1 MKRFLLALLLLAV
14 PMCAQQQPG
23 RPSGQ
28 PGPHPAR
35 PDRVGRGGGMMAMIP
50 GGRMEGTWW
59 RNTDLA
65 KKLNLTDQ
73 QIQQMEQTYQQS
85 RLKLIDQVAAVQK
98 AEVTLE
104 PMLAADK
111 PDETQVLAQID
122 KIAQARA
129 ELEKSHARMLLG
141 IRQVLT
147 ADQWKQ
153 LKTEMP
159 RGPMA
164 MGGPGGGGFRTRR
177 RAPDAAPNPQA
188 LPPPPQDE

>member
-1 MKRFLLALLLLAV
+1 
-14 PMCAQQQPG
+14 
-23 RPSGQ
+23 
-28 PGPHPAR
+28 
-35 PDRVGRGGGMMAMIP
+35 MMAMIP
-50 GGRMEGTWW
+50 GPRGPEGTWW
-59 RNTDLA
+59 RNTELA
-65 KKLNLTDQ
+65 KKLNLSDQ
-73 QIQQMEQTYQQS
+73 QVQQMEQIYQQN

-111 PDETQVLAQID
+111 PDENQVLAQID

-159 RGPMA
+159 RPA
-164 MGGPGGGGFRTRR
+164 MGMRRPGPGEGGPEGFDRR
-177 RAPDAAPNPQA
+177 RRPDGPPNRQGAPAQPQQ
-188 LPPPPQDE
+188 PE